1 MNNPGAHNY
10 RKPYFLHIT
19 DVSPE
24 VLFQYAQTQKNCIW
38 LDSCPFEN
46 NHSPL
51 WPGNSGRYTYLAY
64 NPSKIF
70 LYKDGHWHLEDK
82 TILNS
87 NNPFRDI
94 KEIMAEYPLD
104 HDEGLPPWQG
114 GLAGYFSYDLARY
127 VEDVPLP
134 SEALLHMPEIVLGMY
149 SVVWAF
155 DHLKKSCFLISTG
168 YPATNNET
176 RAFKAQADLKKTY
189 QDFLN
194 YKEKTSP
201 PKQLESGIDH
211 FTPLVGEEDYK
222 YRVQKVIDYIK
233 AGDIFQANLSRPF
246 SGELNQGNPPELYLR
261 LRQNNPAPFSAYF
274 DARPCYILSSSP
286 ERFLNVDAQG
296 HVETKPIKGTRP
308 RFDNPVLDQKSKT
321 ELLASEKEKSEN
333 LMIVDLLRND
343 ISKSCEPGSVKVEK
357 LWDIETF
364 KTVHHLVSTVVGKLK
379 PGLTAIDLLELC
391 FPGGSI
397 TGAPKKRAMEI
408 ISECEVARREIYC
421 GSLGFFGF
429 DGAMGTNILIR
440 TIAINGEKIMM
451 NSGGGIV
458 ADSVPQ
464 SEYDETNTKIKA
476 LEKLSKEVEMPREE
490 RNVI

>member
-1 MNNPGAHNY
+1 MNNAAAHNY
-10 RKPYFLHIT
+10 GKPYFRHIA

-46 NHSPL
+46 NHTPL

-70 LYKDGHWHLEDK
+70 LFKDGHWHLEDE
-82 TILNS
+82 TIFNS

-94 KEIMAEYPLD
+94 KEIMGEYPLA

-134 SEALLHMPEIVLGMY
+134 SEALLDMPEIVLGLY

-155 DHLKKSCFLISTG
+155 DHLENDCFLIATG
-168 YPATNNET
+168 YP
-176 RAFKAQADLKKTY
+176 FKDGQERYIQAQADLEKVYK
-189 QDFLN
+189 DFQN
-194 YKEKTSP
+194 FRIAETPEQKSN
-201 PKQLESGIDH
+201 IDH
-211 FTPLVGEEDYK
+211 FTPLVGEDDYK
-222 YRVQKVIDYIK
+222 SRVQKVIDYIK

-261 LRQNNPAPFSAYF
+261 LRQNNPAPFSSYF
-274 DARPCYILSSSP
+274 EASPFYVLSSSP
-286 ERFLNVDAQG
+286 ERFLKVDAQG

-308 RFDNPVLDQKSKT
+308 RFDNPVLDQKSKA
-321 ELLASEKEKSEN
+321 ELLDSEKEKSEN

-343 ISKSCEPGSVKVEK
+343 ISKGCQPGSVKVEK

-364 KTVHHLVSTVVGKLK
+364 KTVHHLVSTVVGQLK
-379 PGLTAIDLLELC
+379 PGLTAIDLLEQC

-408 ISECEVARREIYC
+408 ISECEVSRREIYC
-421 GSLGFFGF
+421 GSLGFIGF

-440 TIAINGEKIMM
+440 TIALNGQKVMM

-464 SEYDETNTKIKA
+464 SEYEETNTKIKA
-476 LEKLSKEVEMPREE
+476 LEKLSREGEMPREE
-490 RNVI
+490 RQAV